1 MAPHFFSLPSGQR
14 KSLPSL
20 PLLCSLLILCNPS
33 RGFRVTRAQAR
44 LRPSRRLSNQNE
56 QFICHTCRDLCRRDC
71 NMRTSLPCVLLV
83 VFVGAALF
91 VDCTAQSMFAPCTY
105 TSADG
110 SYFDLSPLTRSNAL
124 HDYTMADAAGNS
136 YIINV
141 LKSFK
146 PTNNLPS
153 SPVYL
158 PATRF
163 ARTLWSCRPLASI
176 WKRSSLL
183 LPTKFAFY
191 PPLDSY
197 DAGPTLR
204 RLLKE
209 TIATGSAS

>member
-1 MAPHFFSLPSGQR
+1 
-14 KSLPSL
+14 
-20 PLLCSLLILCNPS
+20 
-33 RGFRVTRAQAR
+33 
-44 LRPSRRLSNQNE
+44 
-56 QFICHTCRDLCRRDC
+56 
-71 NMRTSLPCVLLV
+71 MRTSPSCFLLA

-91 VDCTAQSMFAPCTY
+91 VACTAQSMFAPCTY

-124 HDYTMADAAGNS
+124 RDYTMADAAGNS

-141 LKSFK
+141 RDSFK
-146 PTNNLPS
+146 PTNMLPYS
-153 SPVYL
+153 PIYSPV
-158 PATRF
+158 TRF
-163 ARTLWSCRPLASI
+163 APTLWSCRPLASI

-191 PPLDSY
+191 PPLDLY